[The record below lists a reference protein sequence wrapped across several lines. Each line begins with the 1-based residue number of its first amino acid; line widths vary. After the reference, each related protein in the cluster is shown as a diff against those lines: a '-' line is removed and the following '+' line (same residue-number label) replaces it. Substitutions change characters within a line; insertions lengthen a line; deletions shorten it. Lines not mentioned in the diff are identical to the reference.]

1 MNTRIVAGE
10 DSRILPWAA
19 EIIGIH
25 GFRSDAKAIGIERD
39 GKLAGAV
46 IFDTFSDTDC
56 CMHVASDGSRNWLT
70 RAFLREV
77 FWYPFVR
84 LGYKRV
90 NVPVAESNKKARVF
104 VMNLGFRPEGY
115 HPYGAKDCALI
126 MHGMLRANCRWIP
139 SSERHMKDK

>member
-1 MNTRIVAGE
+1 MSTRLVAGE

-25 GFRSDAKAIGIERD
+25 GFRADAKAIGIERD
-39 GKLAGAV
+39 GKLSGAV

-56 CMHVASDGSRNWLT
+56 CMHVASDGSKSWLT
-70 RAFLREV
+70 REFLREA
-77 FWYPFVR
+77 FSYPFIQ

-90 NVPVAESNKKARVF
+90 NVPVAENNKRARIF
-104 VMNLGFRPEGY
+104 VLNLGFKQEGY

-126 MHGMLRANCRWIP
+126 MHGMLRSNCRWIP
-139 SSERHMKDK
+139 LSERHMKDK